1 MFYQWFSTKGERF
14 PFRVEWLPLLVHN
27 SAADSRE
34 HSRVAKY
41 KVRGGGKKSIES
53 SASFG
58 SRRRTEKRK
67 IPGGRL
73 APPITNGIYSTT
85 SPLVRRRSVF
95 SGGGERSA
103 VGRGGKKIYTDSN
116 SMKGDFDP
124 RTEFLPSSRYLP
136 GIIYRC
142 RDVRTSLEH
151 SRIVKRVL
159 TLYSSRQR
167 FFFFQKMAFV
177 SAFLWAYSSLS
188 PLQ

>member
-1 MFYQWFSTKGERF
+1 MEFTPPPPHLCGDEVF
-14 PFRVEWLPLLVHN
+14 
-27 SAADSRE
+27 
-34 HSRVAKY
+34 
-41 KVRGGGKKSIES
+41 
-53 SASFG
+53 
-58 SRRRTEKRK
+58 
-67 IPGGRL
+67 L
-73 APPITNGIYSTT
+73 A
-85 SPLVRRRSVF
+85 
-95 SGGGERSA
+95 GGERSA

-167 FFFFQKMAFV
+167 FFFSRRWPSLVLFCGRTRLFH
-177 SAFLWAYSSLS
+177 LYSKYNVYRERLFKVIYVD
-188 PLQ
+188 LVG